1 MLRRWKTGMS
11 VLEVEDWEADGSL
24 VQIPIPPL
32 KTAAE
37 HAAALYQTARRQRR
51 GLASLE
57 PLTEVGRP

>member
-1 MLRRWKTGMS
+1 MS

-37 HAAALYQTARRQRR
+37 HAAAIYQTARRQRR

-57 PLTEVGRP
+57 PLIEVSPR